1 MSDYE
6 ARTTA
11 QNIRDS
17 AALIRK
23 HARTIYDAGDVEQY
37 QYWLDQA
44 TSFDRLAAIIEP
56 AKPHEVLLVWRHES
70 VWAECSACDWSLE
83 VGVQFMV
90 SSAVIVA
97 NTHVEEQAT

>member
-44 TSFDRLAAIIEP
+44 ASFDRLAAIIEP
-56 AKPHEVLLVWRHES
+56 AKPHEVVLSVSGSYILVGCTACAWTMD
-70 VWAECSACDWSLE
+70 VGSAPK
-83 VGVQFMV
+83 V
-90 SSAVIVA
+90 SSVVIIA
-97 NTHVEEQAT
+97 NTHIEEQAT